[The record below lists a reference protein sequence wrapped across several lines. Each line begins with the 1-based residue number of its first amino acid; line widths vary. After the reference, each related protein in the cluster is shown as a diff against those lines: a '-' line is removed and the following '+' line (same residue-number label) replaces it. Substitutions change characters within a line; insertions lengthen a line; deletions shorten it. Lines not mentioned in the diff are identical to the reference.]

1 MTEHPSPPN
10 LNSPPSDSP
19 TVDSHS
25 FFLGITDSRE
35 LNMSSRIDKVIARQ
49 REKIADGA
57 YYEAHQQLRV
67 IAVRYI
73 KQSNYDAA
81 AEILAGGAKELLKA
95 GSQQGASA
103 SGGDLAIMLVNE
115 VYNKAEWEIKG
126 SDDAESRSRKK
137 RLIELLWEFPSD
149 EPTRKRYIQEIL
161 AWSGK
166 FGPLERGDPE
176 LHHAAGS
183 VYAEDNEPYDAEK
196 HLILGTSESAETLA
210 KLEFEWYT
218 VDEPHTA
225 AIYASRAV
233 FPYLLTGNL
242 RSANKALLIFTTKL
256 SAAHPQ
262 LGVQDVSSSSS
273 DARVFPALPLVNFI
287 SLLLLTIQR
296 GSADLFRNLTAHYA
310 AQIKEV
316 GLWDD
321 ALAQI
326 GEQYFAIKIPRQ
338 GNPLMDMMSGMLFGG
353 GNAGKQPSRAKK
365 VEAPPASM
373 ELD

>member
-1 MTEHPSPPN
+1 
-10 LNSPPSDSP
+10 
-19 TVDSHS
+19 
-25 FFLGITDSRE
+25 
-35 LNMSSRIDKVIARQ
+35 MSSRIDKVIARQ

-103 SGGDLAIMLVNE
+103 SGGDLAIMLVLE
-115 VYNKAEWEIKG
+115 VYNKAEWEISG
-126 SDDAESRSRKK
+126 NDDAEGRARKK
-137 RLIELLWEFPSD
+137 RLIELLREFPSD
-149 EPTRKRYIQEIL
+149 EPTRKRFIQEMIG
-161 AWSGK
+161 WSAK
-166 FGPLERGDPE
+166 FGPLERGDPD
-176 LHHAAGS
+176 LHHAVGS

-210 KLEFEWYT
+210 KLEYEWYT
-218 VDEPHTA
+218 SDEPHTA

-242 RSANKALLIFTTKL
+242 RSANKALLIFTSRL
-256 SAAHPQ
+256 SAANPQ
-262 LGVQDVSSSSS
+262 LGVQDVSSASS

-287 SLLLLTIQR
+287 SMLLLAIQR
-296 GSADLFRNLTAHYA
+296 GSADLFRQLTAHYA
-310 AQIKEV
+310 AQIREV
-316 GLWDD
+316 GIWDD

-353 GNAGKQPSRAKK
+353 GQNKTGGRGASQSRAAKK
-365 VEAPPASM
+365 VEAPPSSM

>member
-1 MTEHPSPPN
+1 
-10 LNSPPSDSP
+10 
-19 TVDSHS
+19 
-25 FFLGITDSRE
+25 
-35 LNMSSRIDKVIARQ
+35 MSSRIDKVIARQ

-67 IAVRYI
+67 IAARYI

-103 SGGDLAIMLVNE
+103 SGGDLAIMLVLE
-115 VYNKAEWEIKG
+115 VYNKAEWEISG
-126 SDDAESRSRKK
+126 GTDDAEGRSRKK
-137 RLIELLWEFPSD
+137 RLIELLREFPSD
-149 EPTRKRYIQEIL
+149 EPTRKRFIQEMTG
-161 AWSGK
+161 WSAK
-166 FGPLERGDPE
+166 FGPLERGDPD
-176 LHHAAGS
+176 LHHAIGS

-210 KLEFEWYT
+210 KLEYEWYT
-218 VDEPHTA
+218 SDEPHTA

-233 FPYLLTGNL
+233 FPYLLTGNI
-242 RSANKALLIFTTKL
+242 RSANKALLIFTSRL
-256 SAAHPQ
+256 AAANPQ
-262 LGVQDVSSSSS
+262 LGVQDVSSASS

-287 SLLLLTIQR
+287 SMLLLAIQR
-296 GSADLFRNLTAHYA
+296 GSADLFRQLTAHYA
-310 AQIKEV
+310 TQIREV
-316 GLWDD
+316 GIWDD

-353 GNAGKQPSRAKK
+353 GQNKSGGNGASRTAKK
-365 VEAPPASM
+365 VEAPPSSM

>member
-1 MTEHPSPPN
+1 
-10 LNSPPSDSP
+10 
-19 TVDSHS
+19 
-25 FFLGITDSRE
+25 
-35 LNMSSRIDKVIARQ
+35 MSSRIDKVIARQ

-67 IAVRYI
+67 IAARYI
-73 KQSNYDAA
+73 KQSNHDAA

-95 GSQQGASA
+95 GSRQGASA
-103 SGGDLAIMLVNE
+103 SGGDLAIMLVLE
-115 VYNKAEWEIKG
+115 VYNKAEWEISG
-126 SDDAESRSRKK
+126 GNDDAEGRARKK
-137 RLIELLWEFPSD
+137 RLIELLREFPSD
-149 EPTRKRYIQEIL
+149 EPTRKRFIQEIIG
-161 AWSGK
+161 WSAK
-166 FGPLERGDPE
+166 FGPLERGDAD
-176 LHHAAGS
+176 LHHAVGS

-210 KLEFEWYT
+210 KLEYEWYT
-218 VDEPHTA
+218 NDEPHTA

-242 RSANKALLIFTTKL
+242 RSANKALLIFTSRL
-256 SAAHPQ
+256 SAANPQ
-262 LGVQDVSSSSS
+262 LGVQEVSSASS

-287 SLLLLTIQR
+287 TMLLLAIQR
-296 GSADLFRNLTAHYA
+296 GSADLFRQLTAHYA
-310 AQIKEV
+310 AQIREV
-316 GLWDD
+316 GIWDD

-353 GNAGKQPSRAKK
+353 GQNKTGGRGASQSRAVKK
-365 VEAPPASM
+365 VEAPPSSM

>member
-1 MTEHPSPPN
+1 
-10 LNSPPSDSP
+10 
-19 TVDSHS
+19 
-25 FFLGITDSRE
+25 
-35 LNMSSRIDKVIARQ
+35 MSSRIDKVIARQ

-81 AEILAGGAKELLKA
+81 ADILAGGAKELLKA

-103 SGGDLAIMLVNE
+103 SGGDLAIMLVLE
-115 VYNKAEWEIKG
+115 VYNKAQWEISAG
-126 SDDAESRSRKK
+126 DDAEGRARKK
-137 RLIELLWEFPSD
+137 RLIELLREFPSD
-149 EPTRKRYIQEIL
+149 EPTRKRYIQEIIG
-161 AWSGK
+161 WSAK
-166 FGPLERGDPE
+166 FGPLERGDAE
-176 LHHAAGS
+176 LHHAVGS
-183 VYAEDNEPYDAEK
+183 VYAEENEPYDAEK

-210 KLEFEWYT
+210 KLEYEWYT
-218 VDEPHTA
+218 SDEPHTA

-233 FPYLLTGNL
+233 FPYLLTGNI
-242 RSANKALLIFTTKL
+242 RSANKALLIFTSRL
-256 SAAHPQ
+256 SAANPQ
-262 LGVQDVSSSSS
+262 LGVQDISSASA
-273 DARVFPALPLVNFI
+273 DARVFNALPLLNFI

-296 GSADLFRNLTAHYA
+296 GSADLFRQLTAHYA
-310 AQIKEV
+310 AGIKEV
-316 GLWDD
+316 GIWDD

-353 GNAGKQPSRAKK
+353 GQNKTGGRSQTPVKK
-365 VEAPPASM
+365 VEAPPSSM